1 MSFAKQVW
9 ALFKKDLRLEWR
21 SREMVTTMFFFTFLS
36 LTVFGLSLQASPS
49 VQRQVVSGL
58 LWATLAFAGTLGM
71 GRIYSAEQEDGALN
85 GLRMAPVAYEAIFVS
100 KHLSLFLFMLSC
112 ALWSVPLA
120 AFMFQADITMLWP
133 DFLPVL
139 FLGLWGF
146 SIIGTLMA
154 TLLLHSRFR
163 EALLPLLFL
172 PLVLPILIS
181 GARATAELLG
191 VAGLPQTSFW
201 VRGFLIFDLLFFVLG
216 LWLYT
221 PQLEQ

>member
-1 MSFAKQVW
+1 MLFAKQVW
-9 ALFKKDLRLEWR
+9 ALLKKDLRLEWR

-36 LTVFGLSLQASPS
+36 LAVFGLSMQASPA
-49 VQRQVVSGL
+49 VQRQVVAGL

-71 GRIYSAEQEDGALN
+71 GRLYAAELEEGALN
-85 GLRMAPVAYEAIFVS
+85 GLRMAPVAYEAIFLAKQMS
-100 KHLSLFLFMLSC
+100 LLLFLLSC

-133 DFLPVL
+133 NLIPVML
-139 FLGLWGF
+139 LGLWGF

-154 TLLLHSRFR
+154 TLLLHARFR

-191 VAGLPQTSFW
+191 VAGLPQTAFW
-201 VRGFLIFDLLFFVLG
+201 VRGFLLFDLLFFVLG
-216 LWLYT
+216 LWLYA